1 MTRRTFILC
10 NGSEGHVIGEVVR
23 RNYHDEMVSALYV
36 YEHSVESVAL
46 APTKLPA
53 KRFIALGDAVGIE
66 CTICRRE
73 RNWTISNKA
82 AVSRMVSLLNALY
95 EPAARKDEHV

>member
-10 NGSEGHVIGEVVR
+10 SGSEGHVIGEVVR

-36 YEHSVESVAL
+36 YEHSVVSAAL
-46 APTKLPA
+46 VPVKLPA
-53 KRFIALGDAVGIE
+53 KRFIAIGDAVGVE

-73 RNWTISNKA
+73 RNWTISNKT
-82 AVSRMVSLLNALY
+82 AVAMMVSLLNALY
-95 EPAARKDEHV
+95 EPAVRKDEHV

>member
-36 YEHSVESVAL
+36 YEQSVAL

-53 KRFIALGDAVGIE
+53 KRFIAIGDAVGVE

-73 RNWTISNKA
+73 RNWTISNKT
-82 AVSRMVSLLNALY
+82 AVAMMVSLLNALY
-95 EPAARKDEHV
+95 EPAVRKDEHIEHI